1 MRNLAAPVRGYLA
14 AESGGAAALVVAALV
29 ALAWANVAPD
39 SYTSLWETKLA
50 ISLGDHEF
58 ATDLRGWVNEGLM
71 TLFFLVVGLEAK
83 RELDVGE
90 LRERSRVAVPVLC
103 GLGGMVAAAAIYL
116 AINAGGEGAS
126 GWGAAVSTDTA
137 LALGVLALISRGRAI
152 RLRVFLLTMV
162 VIDDLVALLII
173 AIAYTEEVSLVALAV
188 ALGLFGVL
196 VGLRFAGPWRGPAAV
211 LVGFGIWVAMFE
223 SGIDAV
229 IAGLAI
235 GLVTSAYPPS
245 RDDLERSTELARS
258 FREQPTPELAYTA
271 RASLTSAI
279 SPNERLQFRLHPWTS
294 LVIVPLFALAN
305 AGIAIDGDL
314 ISAAAT
320 SPVTIGIVAAYVIGK
335 PAGILGAAWLG
346 TRRMFGGTRLTV
358 TFPALAA
365 GAATAG
371 IGFTVSLLVAT
382 LAFDGRL
389 LEEAKIGVLATA
401 IISPCVAFVVTRVM
415 RLLPQDVRA
424 RQLGAT
430 ADTIIDL
437 ADDVDP
443 ERDHIRGPIDAPVT
457 LVEYGDFECP
467 YCVEAGV
474 IIEKLRAKL
483 GDDLRYVFRNLPLAD
498 VHPNAQMAAEAAEAA
513 ADQERYWE
521 MHDRLLSQDSLA
533 PPDLYRAASDLGLD
547 LDRFGDDLRRRRFAG
562 RVRGRRAQR
571 RRERRLGHADVLRQR
586 PAPPGRLRR
595 GEPRPRGARG
605 RRAARDARPGAL
617 SQAQHR
623 LAHVEPEVVE
633 RRREPVRVVV
643 EPQRADA
650 DQAQQRGDHGRVR
663 DDVAAAQPLR
673 RRARLELDQHA
684 RAGGLDPRERNT
696 APCGT
701 PAQPVAEGVGE
712 RTGAEQRDDR
722 AGVRPGVAVDERACR
737 PRGGPRLRHRPEAG
751 ATDHQRT
758 AASGRS
764 ERRANPTPWRGRSG
778 IPPPETRLASWPTLR
793 SQLAANAARLP
804 AAQATASGPAGSSA
818 SRSRAS
824 GRWIEPG
831 TCPACHSAS
840 SRTSTSVRSPS
851 RAARSETSIGATA
864 TCGSAVRASASATP
878 AIASSPT
885 ARSRRASS
893 TPAAASAAATTSSAS
908 GASAHAARVPTPRPA
923 SGRLSEP
930 GRCAASNASAVRPS
944 TTTAPAATSAATSG
958 APSGRMATRGAGAR
972 ERLRATTCATF
983 GGRAGS
989 EASSRSANTSAEGSV
1004 SSGFARRS

>member
-382 LAFDGRL
+382 LAFEGRL

-401 IISPCVAFVVTRVM
+401 IISPCVAFLVTRVM

-443 ERDHIRGPIDAPVT
+443 ERDHIRGPVDAPVT

-513 ADQERYWE
+513 ADQGRYWE
-521 MHDRLLSQDSLA
+521 MHDRLLSQDGLA

-562 RVRGRRAQR
+562 RVADDVRSADASGVSGTPTFFVNGRRHQGAY
-571 RRERRLGHADVLRQR
+571 DVESLARAVR
-586 PAPPGRLRR
+586 AAAAPPGQLV
-595 GEPRPRGARG
+595 PAR
-605 RRAARDARPGAL
+605 
-617 SQAQHR
+617 
-623 LAHVEPEVVE
+623 
-633 RRREPVRVVV
+633 
-643 EPQRADA
+643 
-650 DQAQQRGDHGRVR
+650 
-663 DDVAAAQPLR
+663 
-673 RRARLELDQHA
+673 
-684 RAGGLDPRERNT
+684 
-696 APCGT
+696 
-701 PAQPVAEGVGE
+701 
-712 RTGAEQRDDR
+712 
-722 AGVRPGVAVDERACR
+722 
-737 PRGGPRLRHRPEAG
+737 
-751 ATDHQRT
+751 
-758 AASGRS
+758 
-764 ERRANPTPWRGRSG
+764 
-778 IPPPETRLASWPTLR
+778 
-793 SQLAANAARLP
+793 
-804 AAQATASGPAGSSA
+804 
-818 SRSRAS
+818 
-824 GRWIEPG
+824 
-831 TCPACHSAS
+831 
-840 SRTSTSVRSPS
+840 
-851 RAARSETSIGATA
+851 
-864 TCGSAVRASASATP
+864 
-878 AIASSPT
+878 
-885 ARSRRASS
+885 
-893 TPAAASAAATTSSAS
+893 
-908 GASAHAARVPTPRPA
+908 
-923 SGRLSEP
+923 
-930 GRCAASNASAVRPS
+930 
-944 TTTAPAATSAATSG
+944 
-958 APSGRMATRGAGAR
+958 
-972 ERLRATTCATF
+972 
-983 GGRAGS
+983 
-989 EASSRSANTSAEGSV
+989 
-1004 SSGFARRS
+1004 